1 MVQRPKNEAELQ
13 EREAIGVIRASRFIR
28 RYAKAHTKISMG
40 TVCRIHREIFSFAWS
55 DIAGTYR
62 GENLEITDSHH
73 HPPHYTEVPGLME
86 NADEELAEKLEAVHM
101 AEGTIRDEVIDEES
115 AVGAIDHVIKTAA
128 WLHHVITYIHPFRDG
143 NGRTAR
149 LAANLILERFG
160 LVGISIKVEQQNK
173 NRYRK
178 ALAQI
183 DDHGDYEPLVEMMY
197 EGLIER
203 YEGVPMKFYP
213 AKK

>member
-1 MVQRPKNEAELQ
+1 
-13 EREAIGVIRASRFIR
+13 
-28 RYAKAHTKISMG
+28 MG

-55 DIAGTYR
+55 HIAGTYR

-128 WLHHVITYIHPFRDG
+128 WLHHVITYIHPFSRVALCVG
-143 NGRTAR
+143 VSLSSRFFAAFMITKSCFVISFRAFCIR
-149 LAANLILERFG
+149 LIAL
-160 LVGISIKVEQQNK
+160 SIYQDSQLFKTPDQS
-173 NRYRK
+173 
-178 ALAQI
+178 
-183 DDHGDYEPLVEMMY
+183 MS
-197 EGLIER
+197 
-203 YEGVPMKFYP
+203 
-213 AKK
+213 